1 MSEIPAGARVR
12 VTFPAAYMRTTVDG
26 RHVVRSTSTGDYIL
40 PPGAE
45 VEVIS
50 PPLPPEPPVGSYV
63 ELRTTSLDPDVY
75 VRRDAGWLPAW
86 PLDGVKP
93 STWADL
99 HAWGRVTV
107 LAPAGETPRYDLARA
122 GGGAL
127 WRHACGL
134 VSAIADHRTPDGECC
149 VSHCLDPDGPWTRL
163 YVSSSPAGSVP
174 DTRYEQA
181 TRGGM
186 VLWQHGCGSVAAC
199 GPSEDPA
206 RDDVGCEDHCRA
218 PAGSWTRLYRGVR
231 SDG

>member
-1 MSEIPAGARVR
+1 MSEIERGSQVR
-12 VTFPAAYMRTTVDG
+12 ITLTGRYHHG
-26 RHVVRSTSTGDYIL
+26 RHNGHWVHI
-40 PPGAE
+40 GAAPTFIPATAE
-45 VEVIS
+45 IEVIA

-86 PLDGVKP
+86 SGLTAITP

-163 YVSSSPAGSVP
+163 YVSSSPASSVP
-174 DTRYEQA
+174 DTRYEPA

-186 VLWQHGCGSVAAC
+186 ALWQHACGSVTAC
-199 GPSEDPA
+199 TGSEDPGA
-206 RDDVGCEDHCRA
+206 DGIDCEDGCQTPTAR
-218 PAGSWTRLYRGVR
+218 WTRLYRGVR
-231 SDG
+231 TDG